1 MKCVACQRYIKTPSA
16 LTDGGLPMG
25 PVCARKNGL
34 TKPRKQSD
42 RVLFFGRAVRA
53 AKALPGQLPLIEVVV

>member
-1 MKCVACQRYIKTPSA
+1 MKCAACQRYIQKPSA

-34 TKPRKQSD
+34 SGKK
-42 RVLFFGRAVRA
+42 RA
-53 AKALPGQLPLIEVVV
+53 AKSGRKLSAQLFAEQAGQLPLFEGMTA